1 MYLAPRLESVSSIGT
16 TLISEKPMSTW
27 PIPSAL
33 DARTQAFPTLTET
46 QIKRLGSSGE
56 LRKVNA
62 GDILFEPGDTEVP
75 FFVLLS
81 GGMEIVSAN
90 DCGRR

>member
-1 MYLAPRLESVSSIGT
+1 MGT
-16 TLISEKPMSTW
+16 TLILLSTW
-27 PIPSAL
+27 PIASAL